1 MLFQDPEVFLGE
13 VEAIARLGGARLMA
27 FWRSLAADQINEKAR
42 NDLVS
47 AADLASEEVILEA
60 VATQFPSHRVLAEES
75 GFSSDDVSAPT
86 WIVDPLDGTTNF
98 IHGIPQ
104 FAVSIGV
111 AVEGRVDFGV
121 IFDPCRNDVFTA
133 ARGRG
138 ARWNGAAC
146 RVSSRK
152 GLEGSLIATGFPFK
166 AHRLL
171 DPYLAIFKD
180 VFLRCK
186 AIRRPG
192 AAALDL
198 AYTACGLFDGF
209 FEFQLS
215 PWDVAA
221 GSVLVEEAGGTITDM
236 NGGAGYL
243 ANGNVVCGPDGV
255 HRELL
260 AVVSEHGDA
269 WRAALVR

>member
-1 MLFQDPEVFLGE
+1 
-13 VEAIARLGGARLMA
+13 MA
-27 FWRSLAADQINEKAR
+27 YWRSLEADQISEKAR

-47 AADLASEEVILEA
+47 AADLASEKTILQA
-60 VATQFPSHRVLAEES
+60 VAELFPSHRVLAEES
-75 GFSSDDVSAPT
+75 GFSSDDDSAPT

-98 IHGIPQ
+98 VHGIPQ

-111 AVEGRVDFGV
+111 AVEGTVQFGV
-121 IFDPCRNDVFTA
+121 IYDPCKDDVFTA
-133 ARGRG
+133 ARGHG

-146 RVSSRK
+146 RVSDRT

-215 PWDVAA
+215 AWDVAA

-236 NGGAGYL
+236 DGGAGYL
-243 ANGNVVCGPDGV
+243 ESGNVVCGPGGV
-255 HRELL
+255 HKELL
-260 AVVSEHGDA
+260 AEVTKHSDA
-269 WRAALVR
+269 WRAALAV